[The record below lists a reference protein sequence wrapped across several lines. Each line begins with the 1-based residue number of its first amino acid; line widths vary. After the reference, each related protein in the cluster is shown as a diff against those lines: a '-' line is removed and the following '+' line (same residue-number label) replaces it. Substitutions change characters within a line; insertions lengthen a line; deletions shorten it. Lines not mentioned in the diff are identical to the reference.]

1 MNDIHV
7 FDNGVKVYDRHLM
20 PAQRERYKL
29 HNVHEADEEDIFTQ
43 IIRAIPADGCYV
55 NIGSAIGYYVI
66 LARKL
71 SPGLIIHAVEPLE
84 RFRRYFQANLQL
96 NELTGEGLTL
106 HPLGISDTEGE
117 VSFVAKGFE
126 SRVVQEAEH
135 AFTMSSVLQKTKER
149 IKALLG
155 RLGAKRYAEGAG
167 EQTVIDTISLDT
179 LVERVGRPVDV
190 LQMDVQGLE
199 VAILE
204 GGRKTLANADVG
216 TFIIGTHGNRIHQQ
230 CLDMLTDN
238 GYEIEYEEAHTP
250 HQPDG
255 IIVASRHGRRLAS

>member
-7 FDNGVKVYDRHLM
+7 FDNGVKVYDLHLM

-29 HNVHEADEEDIFTQ
+29 RNVHEADEEDIFTE

-55 NIGSAIGYYVI
+55 DIGSAIGYYVI

-71 SPGLIIHAVEPLE
+71 SPGLTIHAVEPLE
-84 RFRRYFQANLQL
+84 RFRHYFLDNLRL
-96 NELTGEGLTL
+96 NELTEEGLTL
-106 HPLGISDTEGE
+106 HPLGVSDTGGE

-126 SRVVQEAEH
+126 SRVVQDVEH
-135 AFTMSSVLQKTKER
+135 AFTISSLVQMIKEHS
-149 IKALLG
+149 KALLG
-155 RLGAKRYAEGAG
+155 KLGVKRYAEGAG
-167 EQTVIDTISLDT
+167 KQTVINTITLDT
-179 LVERVGRPVDV
+179 LVKRIGSRIDV

-204 GGRKTLANADVG
+204 GGSATLANADVG

-250 HQPDG
+250 QQPDG
-255 IIVASRHGRRLAS
+255 IIVASRHGRRLGL